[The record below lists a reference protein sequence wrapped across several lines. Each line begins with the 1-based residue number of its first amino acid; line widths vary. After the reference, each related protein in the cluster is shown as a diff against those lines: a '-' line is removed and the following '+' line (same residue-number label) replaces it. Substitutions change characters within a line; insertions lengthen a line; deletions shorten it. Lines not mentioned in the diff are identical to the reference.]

1 MLARFRAAHEE
12 LAAEELLVVQ
22 LGDGALRFF
31 HRIHLHKGEAFRAL
45 VVLVGHDLRV
55 LHLADAIEELE
66 EIALR
71 GFERQIADVQPRR
84 GDFD

>member
-12 LAAEELLVVQ
+12 LAAEELLIVQ

-31 HRIHLHKGEAFRAL
+31 HRVHLHKGKAFRAL
-45 VVLVGHDLRV
+45 VVFVGHDLRV
-55 LHLADAIEELE
+55 LHCAHAIEELE

-71 GFERQIADVQPRR
+71 GLERQIADVKPRCC
-84 GDFD
+84 DFD